1 LKTTLQSIPL
11 FANVNETQIIDIC
24 REVEIKELERDILL
38 YDTGDKIEDLFIIL
52 HGHVSCSISFVSGL
66 DLSESP
72 PFVDTM
78 RENDFFGEGAVLY
91 DEIAPSR
98 LQYFTPKDIKVVVLS
113 ISANKLKPFLPQC
126 PILQL
131 RFEERLLV
139 RKTHMDLIDT
149 LVNAIAASLST
160 RYAYAPSSRRSK
172 KSLGHIADTTAKETI
187 SMNDEVVYLRDE
199 VKRLNG
205 VQYPDARKERSHSK
219 ALSTFK
225 STLQKLKS
233 SLPSSNALH
242 NSAPKVP
249 ERKKKPVR
257 RTKEAEFAAK
267 DAHSPF
273 FRHSQES
280 GSSSDDNDDD
290 DDDRGD
296 IVSQSSFGSGDDDI
310 SSSSD
315 SLVELLFSSTSST
328 AAQLAAIEALNISC
342 HSDKESGKNASKELD
357 KKKSNASSSSVPA
370 AVKDEPILKRTV
382 ANEKVSSSKKN
393 LNVSA
398 KKNLIETGETPTTSG
413 TFVTDAMYDRMLK
426 MKLPESAIRKK
437 MMTDGVPPEAIDNL
451 FQQHGL

>member
-1 LKTTLQSIPL
+1 VDEVDEIVRSCRGGDWVGEAGLIKIQSRLITVVAHSDVVALRTNGAGFKRFLEIVGPSVREVITESTSTYLKTTLQSIPL

-273 FRHSQES
+273 FRDSQ
-280 GSSSDDNDDD
+280 
-290 DDDRGD
+290 
-296 IVSQSSFGSGDDDI
+296 
-310 SSSSD
+310 
-315 SLVELLFSSTSST
+315 
-328 AAQLAAIEALNISC
+328 
-342 HSDKESGKNASKELD
+342 K
-357 KKKSNASSSSVPA
+357 
-370 AVKDEPILKRTV
+370 
-382 ANEKVSSSKKN
+382 
-393 LNVSA
+393 
-398 KKNLIETGETPTTSG
+398 SG
-413 TFVTDAMYDRMLK
+413 TSASTHKTAYTGNSGVNQGYVILLLLLMLLLK
-426 MKLPESAIRKK
+426 TYYYML
-437 MMTDGVPPEAIDNL
+437 
-451 FQQHGL
+451 